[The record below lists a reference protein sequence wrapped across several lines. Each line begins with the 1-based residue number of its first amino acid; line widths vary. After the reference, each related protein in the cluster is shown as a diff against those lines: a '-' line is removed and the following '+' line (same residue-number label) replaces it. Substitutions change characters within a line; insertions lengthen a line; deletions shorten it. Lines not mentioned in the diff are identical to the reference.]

1 MSEFSA
7 TSASSVPRVALVTGA
22 ARGIGCSIA
31 NALRARGDTV
41 LAPERAEL
49 DLASLESVQAWLRR
63 PRPIVDILVNNA
75 GENPIG
81 PLDGVALDTWQRALA
96 VNLTAPML
104 LLQSLARD
112 MRARRWGRVVN
123 ISSCYSLATRAGRA
137 PYGAAKAGLNSLTRS
152 AALEFASEGV
162 LVNAVCPGFVETD
175 LTRRNN
181 TPEQIR
187 ALAAQVPLG
196 RLAQPDEVARLV
208 AFLTSSEN
216 TYLTGQTLVID
227 GGFLLQ

>member
-1 MSEFSA
+1 MSQKPMSA
-7 TSASSVPRVALVTGA
+7 APTSRVALVTGA
-22 ARGIGCSIA
+22 SRGIGLAIA
-31 NALRARGDTV
+31 NALRSRGDTV
-41 LAPERAEL
+41 LAPGRAEL
-49 DLASLESVQAWLRR
+49 DLGSNNSVASWLAH
-63 PRPIVDILVNNA
+63 PRPPVDILVNNA

-81 PLDGVALDTWQRALA
+81 PLDSVTLETWQRALS
-96 VNLTAPML
+96 VNLTAPFL
-104 LLQSLARD
+104 LLQHLSRE
-112 MRARRWGRVVN
+112 MRTRKWGRVIN
-123 ISSCYSLATRAGRA
+123 ISSCYSLATRTGRA

-152 AALEFASEGV
+152 AALEFAPDGV
-162 LVNAVCPGFVETD
+162 LVNSICPGFVETD

-208 AFLTSSEN
+208 CFLASAEN
-216 TYLTGQTLVID
+216 TYMTGQTVVID